1 MAFSLKKLLVVCCL
15 MLAGAVL
22 LSTPLLLRF
31 SVYSEETLPLG
42 FQDVVPL
49 RWRISTFWCQNQT
62 ALSTHTFN
70 AYLYDG
76 ARANVTEHSV
86 QTRRVH
92 VRVAS
97 YYYLGMYFLQGSRL
111 SLTCCPAGRG
121 TKLYLVAGLGK
132 LRECLSTVTG
142 RNSSW
147 YNWSHPVPPMRGP
160 IVEIG
165 IRRNMSGWFVPCTSE
180 VSVELTQDACTA
192 GPGTTLPR
200 IVVDRYEVPSDG
212 YYYLLFLNDPA
223 SESYNDVQLGVTAWR
238 SVFDR
243 NQSLDACVEVFNCS
257 LPLAFRSRQ
266 FVVAERIRS
275 LPARAEPV
283 FLHTRCE
290 PRRQVYF
297 LFYIT
302 FAVLFV
308 VAAFQ

>member
-1 MAFSLKKLLVVCCL
+1 MAFSLKKLLLVCCL
-15 MLAGAVL
+15 TLGGAGL

-31 SVYSEETLPLG
+31 SVYSEEALPLG
-42 FQDVVPL
+42 YQDVVPL
-49 RWRISTFWCQNQT
+49 RWRISTLWCQNQT
-62 ALSTHTFN
+62 AMSTHTFN
-70 AYLYDG
+70 AYLYEG
-76 ARANVTEHSV
+76 AAQANATEHSV
-86 QTRRVH
+86 
-92 VRVAS
+92 
-97 YYYLGMYFLQGSRL
+97 QGSRL

-132 LRECLSTVTG
+132 LKACLSTVTG

-147 YNWSHPVPPMRGP
+147 YNWSYPVPPMRGP
-160 IVEIG
+160 VVETG
-165 IRRNMSGWFVPCTSE
+165 IRRNMSGWFVPCASE
-180 VSVELTQDACTA
+180 VSVELTQDACAA
-192 GPGTTLPR
+192 GPGTLPKTV
-200 IVVDRYEVPSDG
+200 IDRYEVPADG

-223 SESYNDVQLGVTAWR
+223 SEAYNDVQLGVMAWR

-243 NQSLDACVEVFNCS
+243 NQSLDACIEVFNCS
-257 LPLAFRSRQ
+257 LPLAFRSGQ

-275 LPARAEPV
+275 LPARSEPV
-283 FLHTRCE
+283 FLRTRCE

>member
-1 MAFSLKKLLVVCCL
+1 MAFSLKKLLVVCFL
-15 MLAGAVL
+15 TLGGALL

-42 FQDVVPL
+42 FQDVLPL
-49 RWRISTFWCQNQT
+49 RWRVSTFWCQNQT

-76 ARANVTEHSV
+76 AQASVTEHSV
-86 QTRRVH
+86 QSRRVH

-111 SLTCCPAGRG
+111 SLTCCPVGRG

-132 LRECLSTVTG
+132 LRACLGTVTG

-147 YNWSHPVPPMRGP
+147 YNSSHPVPPMRGP
-160 IVEIG
+160 IVETG
-165 IRRNMSGWFVPCTSE
+165 IRRNMSGWFVHCTSE
-180 VSVELTQDACTA
+180 LSVELTQDACAT
-192 GPGTTLPR
+192 GPGTLPK
-200 IVVDRYEVPSDG
+200 IMVDRYEVPADG

-223 SESYNDVQLGVTAWR
+223 SEAYNDVQLGVAAWR
-238 SVFDR
+238 RVFDR
-243 NQSLDACVEVFNCS
+243 NQSLDACIEVFNCS
-257 LPLAFRSRQ
+257 LPLAFRSRH
-266 FVVAERIRS
+266 FVVAERTRS
-275 LPARAEPV
+275 LPARTEPV
-283 FLHTRCE
+283 FLRTRCE

-297 LFYIT
+297 VFYIT
-302 FAVLFV
+302 FAVLFI